1 MKPIIELRTCDPDT
15 LNQALSLGLHPVVA
29 RVLAHRASRAG
40 VSPDWLLDLSP
51 RSLDPPDGLPDIE
64 TATDRIVRA
73 LVRSE
78 VIALAT
84 DADSDGVNAS
94 AVLTR
99 ALTDHFGHPADR
111 IQHYIGLKLSEG
123 YGLSDSVCDRI
134 LAAEPRPSLVITA
147 DIGSSDGARI
157 ARLAE
162 AGIDVVV
169 TDHHGIPSDG
179 GPEAALAFVNPQR
192 PGGTYSDPLIAGVMV
207 AWLVLWAV
215 RRRLIENGHLPATSP
230 SLGALFGWV
239 ATGTVAD
246 VVSLARSR
254 NNRIVVSAGVAQ
266 IEAGAYPCWRAL
278 RPLLGDPLKPLS
290 AMDLA
295 FGIGPRLN
303 AAGRLHDAMAGVDF
317 LLSGDDTTAQC
328 RVAVLNETNEMRRV
342 IEKRLTVQALAAAE
356 QQVRAGHSALVVPLT
371 DGHAGVHGIVA
382 SRMMQAFA
390 RPAVCLS
397 AQPGVPGIVSGSCRS
412 VDGLPMLEVLQSLE
426 RADPGLFLKY
436 GGHAGAAGLTIRAD
450 RVEYF
455 QSAFEREVA
464 RRLDGIEL
472 HPRILVDADV
482 APGDLDWPL
491 LDGFGA
497 IGPYGREFPEPVLR
511 SVFTVRA
518 AREVGAE
525 GGHWRLALD
534 HGGQRLDAIWFQV
547 GSDCPVP
554 IGEPVRL
561 VFTPEANWWQG
572 RRRLQIRIQA
582 LDSPGYPRP
591 ERLGPCSM
599 SEPSSDGMGAWHS

>member
-1 MKPIIELRTCDPDT
+1 MKPTIELRASDPDT
-15 LNQALSLGLHPVVA
+15 LSQATKLGLHPIVA
-29 RVLAHRASRAG
+29 RVLANRASRAG
-40 VSPDWLLDLSP
+40 VAPDWLLDLSL

-64 TATDRIVRA
+64 AATDRIVRA
-73 LVRSE
+73 LVRAE

-99 ALTDHFGHPADR
+99 GLTDHFGHPADR

-134 LAAEPRPSLVITA
+134 LAARPRPSLLITA
-147 DIGSSDGARI
+147 DIGSSDGARV
-157 ARLAE
+157 ARLAA

-169 TDHHGIPSDG
+169 TDHHGIPTDG
-179 GPEAALAFVNPQR
+179 GPEAALAFLNPQR
-192 PGGTYSDPLIAGVMV
+192 PGAAYPDPLIAGVMV
-207 AWLVLWAV
+207 AWLLLWAV
-215 RRRLIENGHLPATSP
+215 RRRLIEDGQLSVDSP

-254 NNRIVVSAGVAQ
+254 NNRIVVNAGIAQ

-278 RPLLGDPLKPLS
+278 RSHLGDPLKPLS
-290 AMDLA
+290 AADLA

-303 AAGRLHDAMAGVDF
+303 AAGRLHDAMAGVQF
-317 LLSGDDTTAQC
+317 LLSGDDPTAE
-328 RVAVLNETNEMRRV
+328 RGVAVLNETNEARRV
-342 IEKRLTVQALAAAE
+342 IEKRLTLQAMEAART
-356 QQVRAGHSALVVPLT
+356 QVRAGCSGLVIPLT

-382 SRMMQAFA
+382 SRIMQAFA

-397 AQPGVPGIVSGSCRS
+397 VQQDSPGIVSGSCRS
-412 VDGLPMLEVLQSLE
+412 IDGLPMLEVLQSLE
-426 RADPGLFLKY
+426 RSDPGLFLKY
-436 GGHAGAAGLTIRAD
+436 GGHAGAAGLTMETD
-450 RVEYF
+450 RVEHF
-455 QSAFEREVA
+455 RSAFEGEVA

-472 HPRILVDADV
+472 YPRILVDADV
-482 APGDLDWPL
+482 APGELDWPL
-491 LDGFGA
+491 LDGFSA

-525 GGHWRLALD
+525 GGHWKLALD
-534 HGGQRLDAIWFQV
+534 HGGQRLDAIWFQA
-547 GSDCPVP
+547 GRDCPVA
-554 IGEPVRL
+554 IGESVRL
-561 VFTPEANWWQG
+561 AFTPEANWWQG
-572 RRRLQIRIQA
+572 RRRLQIRVQA
-582 LDSPGYPRP
+582 LDSPECLGS
-591 ERLGPCSM
+591 ERLRERPLSKR
-599 SEPSSDGMGAWHS
+599 SSAGMNVLGA